1 MESTSERDLVIE
13 PRSGRIIAIS
23 HAKGEL
29 YEQKGTHR

>member
-23 HAKGEL
+23 HAKG
-29 YEQKGTHR
+29 GTV